1 VQGPAFSL
9 SLTSGKNVRWGLAH
23 GAFGM
28 WTQVWRTTVSIFLF
42 EKPLSTFRQPF
53 AILSNLPF
61 NLSTFSTFQPFQP
74 FQPFNLFNLF
84 NRFQPFL
91 FKIFSRTLRLRLPSP
106 VPYSPREAA

>member
-53 AILSNLPF
+53 AILSPTFQPVNLSTFQPF
-61 NLSTFSTFQPFQP
+61 NLST

-84 NRFQPFL
+84 NLSTFSTFSTGFNL
-91 FKIFSRTLRLRLPSP
+91 FYSKSP
-106 VPYSPREAA
+106 HT